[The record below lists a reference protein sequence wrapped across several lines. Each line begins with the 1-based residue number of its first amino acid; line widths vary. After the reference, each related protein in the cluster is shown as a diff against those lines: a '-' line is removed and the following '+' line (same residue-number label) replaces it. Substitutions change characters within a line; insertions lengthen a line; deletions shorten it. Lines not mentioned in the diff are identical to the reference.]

1 MSIRTT
7 DKLSSTTAC
16 LATLALL
23 CLSLQLQAGTLYKW
37 VDDKGQIRYSDRL
50 PPDQAKQQHHQ
61 LNTQGMV
68 VGTREAAKTKEVLAA
83 EAEAKRKEDK
93 LLAEETRVKQV
104 QDRLDRVLLLT
115 FSSEEELSLVKDNRL
130 EVLDSVIR
138 LINNSITASR
148 EKLER
153 LQIHA
158 KQTYTSQDK
167 EIPGGLAQNI
177 EHLSRKIEN
186 RDRQRL
192 LKQAEKDKINSQYDV
207 DLARYRFL
215 KASKSTSF

>member
-1 MSIRTT
+1 MNIRTT
-7 DKLSSTTAC
+7 DKLSSITAC
-16 LATLALL
+16 LAALAML

-37 VDDKGQIRYSDRL
+37 IDDKGQIRYSDRL
-50 PPDQAKQQHHQ
+50 PPDQAKRQHHQ

-68 VGTREAAKTKEVLAA
+68 VGTQEAAKTKEVLAA

-93 LLAEETRVKQV
+93 LLAEETRVKQD
-104 QDRLDRVLLLT
+104 QDKLDRVLILT

-158 KQTYTSQDK
+158 KQTYTSQGK
-167 EIPGGLAQNI
+167 EVPGGLAQNI

-186 RDRQRL
+186 RDYQL
-192 LKQAEKDKINSQYDV
+192 QLKQAEKDKINSQFEV

-215 KASKSTSF
+215 KAGNQAF

>member
-7 DKLSSTTAC
+7 DKLSSITAC
-16 LATLALL
+16 LAALAML

-37 VDDKGQIRYSDRL
+37 IDDKGQIRYSDRL
-50 PPDQAKQQHHQ
+50 PPDQAKRQHHQ

-138 LINNSITASR
+138 LISNSITASR
-148 EKLER
+148 EKAGAVAISR
-153 LQIHA
+153 
-158 KQTYTSQDK
+158 QTDLYLTGQGNTRW
-167 EIPGGLAQNI
+167 PG
-177 EHLSRKIEN
+177 
-186 RDRQRL
+186 
-192 LKQAEKDKINSQYDV
+192 
-207 DLARYRFL
+207 
-215 KASKSTSF
+215 SKY

>member
-1 MSIRTT
+1 M
-7 DKLSSTTAC
+7 
-16 LATLALL
+16 L
-23 CLSLQLQAGTLYKW
+23 CLSLQLQAGSLYKW
-37 VDDKGQIRYSDRL
+37 IDDKDQIRYSDRL
-50 PPDQAKQQHHQ
+50 PPDQAKKQHQQ

-68 VGTREAAKTKEVLAA
+68 VGTQEAAKTKEALAA

-93 LLAEETRVKQV
+93 LLAEETRIKQD
-104 QDRLDRVLLLT
+104 QDKLDRVLLLT
-115 FSSEEELSLVKDNRL
+115 FSSEEELLLVKDNRL

-138 LINNSITASR
+138 LINSSIAASR

-158 KQTYTSQDK
+158 KQIYTSQGK
-167 EIPGGLAQNI
+167 EVPGGLAQNI

-186 RDRQRL
+186 RDHQLL
-192 LKQAEKDKINSQYDV
+192 LKQAEKDKINSQYEV

-215 KASKSTSF
+215 KDSKSAF